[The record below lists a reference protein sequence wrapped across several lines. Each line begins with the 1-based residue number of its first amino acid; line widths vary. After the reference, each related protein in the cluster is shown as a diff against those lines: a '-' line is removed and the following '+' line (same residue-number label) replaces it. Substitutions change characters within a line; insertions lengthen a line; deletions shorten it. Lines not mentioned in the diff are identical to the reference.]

1 MQNKGRDVV
10 SWQNSSLSRSQPKRE
25 APVFKICRVYDSY
38 RKKRAGNAYL
48 KLSSYEDFFSIF
60 AKCTILVE
68 KYRKKLY
75 LDHKYNQKTMKVGI
89 VGLPNVG
96 KSTLFNALTKSYSA
110 DAQNFP
116 FCTIDPNVWIVNV
129 NDERLKLISAISGSE
144 KIIPAA
150 CEFIDIAGIVK
161 WASEGEWLWNKFLAN
176 IREADAILQVV
187 RVFENNDIIHVH
199 GKVDPRF
206 DIEVI
211 NSELILADVETLQ
224 KMIENNA
231 KKSRSGDKEA
241 LEAGQVL
248 EKVMNHLKTGGLA
261 ITTPLTED
269 EKEHMK
275 NIQLLTYKQFVY
287 AANVDESMMDTS
299 EEKLREIIWV
309 TDANIPVVPICA
321 KLEAEMVGMSE
332 DERKAFLD
340 EMGLISTWLDNL
352 IRNAYNALWL
362 QYYFTSGEKET
373 RAWTIHKWFSAP
385 QAAGVI
391 HTDFEKWF
399 IKAETVNWKDF
410 VDFKWWSGARE
421 QGKVR
426 MEGKEY
432 IVKDGDIMVFKFA
445 N

>member
-1 MQNKGRDVV
+1 
-10 SWQNSSLSRSQPKRE
+10 
-25 APVFKICRVYDSY
+25 
-38 RKKRAGNAYL
+38 
-48 KLSSYEDFFSIF
+48 
-60 AKCTILVE
+60 
-68 KYRKKLY
+68 
-75 LDHKYNQKTMKVGI
+75 MKVGI
-89 VGLPNVG
+89 VGLPNVW

-116 FCTIDPNVWIVNV
+116 FCTIDPNVGIVNV
-129 NDERLKLISAISGSE
+129 NDERLKKISTISKSE

-161 WASEGEWLWNKFLAN
+161 WASVGEGLWNKFLAN
-176 IREADAILQVV
+176 IREVDAILQVV

-199 GKVDPRF
+199 GKVDPKF

-224 KMIENNA
+224 KMMDNNA
-231 KKSRSGDKEA
+231 KKARSGDKLA
-241 LEAGQVL
+241 TEAGIVM
-248 EKVMNHLKTGGLA
+248 EKVMNHMKSGNLA
-261 ITTPLTED
+261 ITTTLSDD

-275 NIQLLTYKQFVY
+275 YVQLLTYKQFVY
-287 AANVDESMMDTS
+287 AANVDESMMDAPES
-299 EEKLREIIWV
+299 KLRELIGV
-309 TDANIPVVPICA
+309 SDQSIPVVPICA
-321 KLEAEMVGMSE
+321 KLEAEMLGMAE

-340 EMGLISTWLDNL
+340 EMWLISTGLDNL
-352 IRNAYNALWL
+352 IKKSYDALGL
-362 QYYFTSGEKET
+362 QYYFTSWEKET
-373 RAWTIHKWFSAP
+373 RAWTIHKGFSAP
-385 QAAGVI
+385 QAAWVI

-410 VDFKWWSGARE
+410 VDFSGWSWARE

-432 IVKDGDIMVFKFA
+432 IVRDGDIMVFKFA